1 MEIYFPKEPIHI
13 ERTKEGIR
21 LYLPITFDLDK
32 TERRILSDCTA
43 ANLKT
48 DDEEQ
53 RTFECRRHVNIFAK
67 NEQGDFVKLEQPFE
81 LTQSVSKLLWF
92 ETVVKNENIST
103 AHRFELQLTFTIDSD
118 RIIDHDIIFTV
129 SKPSAEDKSRA
140 EISKTMRP
148 GNVFAWVNFGS
159 FLIILLGVMY
169 WNSSSNIGVY
179 NQGFLD
185 YSNIKFF
192 LGLLTAFVG
201 LPSFRWLVGLI
212 PNIKSFSNTI
222 RYPELYLDT
231 SFLRALRSK
240 RTSIFLISFML
251 VACIFVYALWSVML
265 PGLDGDFAYFDIS
278 NEKDPIMISAPRVY
292 KDDLSDVKIAYK
304 ERAFSDESEMLYLG
318 ELNVKSWLPTG
329 EDIENTFYE
338 FTILGE
344 LAPDSIIFYFDDLEK
359 FVQNPYV
366 QHFRAFAHG
375 KPERKGFYID
385 LIDED
390 KRVYKIT
397 HERDFDK
404 EILSNLMLR
413 FFEYWLQVGDTD
425 TTLYNKA
432 LTLSDDSLQ
441 VFNDGFN
448 RIEGIL
454 TKDILIEFYQKYNPD
469 AQEEPG
475 KYLDRTILPRIIV
488 LGYLFDNLGKDT
500 IQFSENNFSQI
511 FTDYENYYSGV
522 DKPDLVD
529 KKITRVYL
537 RFILR
542 IEARSTNLS
551 QQIHNSIDKVLSGKE
566 LYLIYLEECLRFNLL
581 TDARKSYFEHKLVRN
596 KIFTRQRN
604 TVLSIKDNLE
614 TFRRRYGQH
623 SDYLNKHIR
632 ELTNRLKQLRAKP

>member
-1 MEIYFPKEPIHI
+1 
-13 ERTKEGIR
+13 
-21 LYLPITFDLDK
+21 
-32 TERRILSDCTA
+32 
-43 ANLKT
+43 
-48 DDEEQ
+48 
-53 RTFECRRHVNIFAK
+53 
-67 NEQGDFVKLEQPFE
+67 
-81 LTQSVSKLLWF
+81 
-92 ETVVKNENIST
+92 
-103 AHRFELQLTFTIDSD
+103 
-118 RIIDHDIIFTV
+118 
-129 SKPSAEDKSRA
+129 
-140 EISKTMRP
+140 
-148 GNVFAWVNFGS
+148 
-159 FLIILLGVMY
+159 
-169 WNSSSNIGVY
+169 
-179 NQGFLD
+179 
-185 YSNIKFF
+185 
-192 LGLLTAFVG
+192 
-201 LPSFRWLVGLI
+201 
-212 PNIKSFSNTI
+212 
-222 RYPELYLDT
+222 
-231 SFLRALRSK
+231 
-240 RTSIFLISFML
+240 
-251 VACIFVYALWSVML
+251 
-265 PGLDGDFAYFDIS
+265 
-278 NEKDPIMISAPRVY
+278 MISAPRVY